1 MTIDELMIKNVDVL
15 QRMKK
20 RDSDDNFNRQC
31 EKEFLEKL
39 KKNLTKNNFDDIL
52 NVEIEKIKER

>member
-20 RDSDDNFNRQC
+20 RDNDDNFNRQC
-31 EKEFLEKL
+31 GKEFLEKL
-39 KKNLTKNNFDDIL
+39 KKDLTKNNFDDIL
-52 NVEIEKIKER
+52 NAEIEKIKKR

>member
-15 QRMKK
+15 QKMKK

-31 EKEFLEKL
+31 EKKFFRKL
-39 KKNLTKNNFDDIL
+39 KKDLTKNNFDDIL
-52 NVEIEKIKER
+52 NVEIEKLKER

>member
-31 EKEFLEKL
+31 EKKFLEKL
-39 KKNLTKNNFDDIL
+39 KKDLTKNNFDDIL
-52 NVEIEKIKER
+52 NVEIEKLKER

>member
-20 RDSDDNFNRQC
+20 RDSDDNSNRQC
-31 EKEFLEKL
+31 EKKFLEKL
-39 KKNLTKNNFDDIL
+39 KKDLTKNNFDDIL
-52 NVEIEKIKER
+52 NVEIEKLKER

>member
-1 MTIDELMIKNVDVL
+1 MTIDELIIKNVDVL

-31 EKEFLEKL
+31 EKEFL
-39 KKNLTKNNFDDIL
+39 KN
-52 NVEIEKIKER
+52 